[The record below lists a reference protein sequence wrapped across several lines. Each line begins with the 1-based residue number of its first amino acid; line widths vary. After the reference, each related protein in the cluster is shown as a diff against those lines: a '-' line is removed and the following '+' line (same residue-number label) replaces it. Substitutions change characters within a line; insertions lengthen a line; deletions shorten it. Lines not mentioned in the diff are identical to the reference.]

1 MNGEVS
7 RKSYKTYSTWDNRMQ
22 VVVSTIDGNKH
33 VFNFINYND
42 DSHSHIVYVRYNNRV
57 WARNYESN
65 ADENYGHSYNQA
77 MQDWYMATEVSQ
89 FPYNFEQSNSFILDN
104 LTEQEL
110 LQLKSYLENF
120 QADETNTISR

>member
-42 DSHSHIVYVRYNNRV
+42 DSHSYIVYDRYNNR
-57 WARNYESN
+57 
-65 ADENYGHSYNQA
+65 G
-77 MQDWYMATEVSQ
+77 
-89 FPYNFEQSNSFILDN
+89 
-104 LTEQEL
+104 
-110 LQLKSYLENF
+110 
-120 QADETNTISR
+120 